1 MFLAGAGAAI
11 SNIAHS
17 KAQAHGMSAK
27 MAAASDAAPVNQPV
41 SALPCPALSSPLSVS
56 SHTGAQSAS
65 GSSCTDELR
74 GAKTNGVPTTP
85 ISKVEPP
92 RIVNPVGSVTA
103 SAMMPSGMPYFIL
116 FILLMCGYVVLPF
129 VCVY

>member
-1 MFLAGAGAAI
+1 
-11 SNIAHS
+11 
-17 KAQAHGMSAK
+17 

-116 FILLMCGYVVLPF
+116 FILLMCWVRCSAICLCILMVSVLANNF
-129 VCVY
+129 TTTRDILQFGNKHS